1 MLTRLRW
8 FLALGAAEFLAIS
21 LWLDTDH
28 IAAKGIL
35 RLALKKLPDVILFGL
50 VAVALAVLLG
60 GSTAWTRLK
69 QEIDQRRISAVF
81 PWNLYGLHLLCLA
94 GFAVC
99 GSYGISRE
107 SMSDA
112 SANLWLG
119 ASLACA
125 AAAGI
130 LWLAGLLPVAL
141 WHTAIPFGVRGLA
154 AAAPMTVAAW
164 AISRSTRDSW
174 RTLSEPTL
182 NAVLTVLKIF
192 GQVPAHDP
200 KTLSISLGSFAVG
213 IDPACSGYQGFG
225 VMAVFAVVYVWAFRQ
240 QLRFP
245 QAWLLVPMALV
256 ASWCGNVVRIASL
269 LCLGAYISPEVALG
283 GFHSQ
288 AGWLFLILVSVLF
301 VGVAQRLPF
310 FSLDVK
316 HAIRLRESSVA
327 ACLAPFLLWNIIGLV
342 SMLTAEDPAVDPLY
356 PARWISLIVPVW
368 YWRTLYGRL
377 LAVNAASLVGILT
390 GAIAFGLWMI
400 LEQSIPADSG
410 VTETTA
416 KLLSAGTPEAK
427 FWLASRVIGS
437 CLAAPFLEELAFR
450 GYLMRRL
457 QAFRFEN
464 VSFPETAWPGLL
476 ISSLA
481 FGVLHGERW
490 LAGVLVGLIYALTV
504 RLTGRL
510 SSGVLAHAATN
521 ALVTAYVLAT
531 GDYARWH

>member
-1 MLTRLRW
+1 MLTRLQW
-8 FLALGAAEFLAIS
+8 LLALGAVEFLAIS
-21 LWLDTDH
+21 FWLDTDQ
-28 IAAKGIL
+28 IAAQGL
-35 RLALKKLPDVILFGL
+35 QRLALKKLPDGILFGL

-60 GSTAWTRLK
+60 GASAWTRLK
-69 QEIDQRRISAVF
+69 QEIDQRRIAAPF
-81 PWNLYGLHLLCLA
+81 PWGVYGLHLLCLA
-94 GFAVC
+94 GFAVS
-99 GSYGISRE
+99 GSYGISLE
-107 SMSDA
+107 SSPGA
-112 SANLWLG
+112 QANFWLA

-125 AAAGI
+125 AAAGFF
-130 LWLAGLLPVAL
+130 WLAGLLPVAL
-141 WHTAIPFGVRGLA
+141 WSAALPFGVRGLTA
-154 AAAPMTVAAW
+154 AVPITIAAW

-182 NAVLTVLKIF
+182 NAVLAVLKIF
-192 GQVPAHDP
+192 GQVPVHDP
-200 KTLSISLGSFAVG
+200 KTLKVSLASFAVE

-225 VMAVFAVVYVWAFRQ
+225 VMAVFAAVYVWAFRQ

-256 ASWCGNVVRIASL
+256 ASWCGNVIRIAAL
-269 LCLGAYISPEVALG
+269 LGLGAYVSPEVALG

-310 FSLDVK
+310 FSHDLK
-316 HAIRLRESSVA
+316 HAIHLRESPVA

-342 SMLTAEDPAVDPLY
+342 SMLTASDPAVDPLY
-356 PARWISLIVPVW
+356 PARWISLLIPVW
-368 YWRTLYGRL
+368 YWRSLYARL
-377 LAVNAASLVGILT
+377 LAVNAASFIGVLT
-390 GAIAFGLWMI
+390 GAIAFGLWMF
-400 LEQSIPADSG
+400 LEQMIPSDSA

-416 KLLSAGTPEAK
+416 KLLSAATPEAR

-457 QAFRFEN
+457 QAFRFES
-464 VSFPETAWPGLL
+464 VAFSDTAWPGLL

-490 LAGVLVGLIYALTV
+490 LAGVLVGLIYALTA
-504 RLTGRL
+504 RFSGRL
-510 SSGVLAHAATN
+510 SSAVLAHATTN
-521 ALVTAYVLAT
+521 ALLTAYVLAT